1 MTELLL
7 WLPILYPSFLS
18 RKISI
23 VLVHARVVKTGRVD
37 QPLYPKNILHLVY
50 FVWRFCHINKW
61 GKFLLKHSWI
71 IHWNQTLIP
80 SRKKTKAS
88 LSYVIVGTSIFLQ
101 PLNMHNKRVSNY
113 REWDCGGKKG
123 WLPKKISFRL
133 LYSCGVERPPKTKKR
148 SLILYICINATGWV
162 MTLEDLQV
170 DSAN

>member
-61 GKFLLKHSWI
+61 GKFQLKHSWI

-80 SRKKTKAS
+80 SRKKRPKLRFHMWLLVVLLFFYSHSICTIRGSRITENGIA
-88 LSYVIVGTSIFLQ
+88 VG
-101 PLNMHNKRVSNY
+101 KRV
-113 REWDCGGKKG
+113 DCQKNQLSIALFMWCRASSKNQKKKPYFIH
-123 WLPKKISFRL
+123 LH
-133 LYSCGVERPPKTKKR
+133 
-148 SLILYICINATGWV
+148 
-162 MTLEDLQV
+162 
-170 DSAN
+170 